1 MDEDVGSGCE
11 FHAVPEASGP
21 DHGLLFLTMLGP
33 FSDLSLDWLRSRNLR
48 TQGRARVELKADSQT
63 MIAHTR

>member
-21 DHGLLFLTMLGP
+21 LFLTMLDP
-33 FSDLSLDWLRSRNLR
+33 FSDLSLDWLRSRNLQ